1 MIPPMRRARRAAF
14 FVGCLVVL
22 AFAIAGV
29 AAAAARPA
37 QVTTTGAP
45 TTVAPT
51 TAAPTTA
58 APTTTEAPTTAAP
71 ATTEAPT
78 TSSSPT
84 TTVAPASTSSG
95 DSSTPWG
102 WIIFILALVAIALI
116 AGLVVL
122 ARNRNRA
129 KKEWKDAA
137 ASSLRDAD
145 LVRDMLA
152 GEARPGETEEATR
165 VAAVRDNV
173 ERVSAKFDQLAST
186 APNDEMRDNSTSV
199 ASSLRGYFFAL
210 EAEQLLHGA
219 PTSPTADQLAAADA
233 TKRARNADLQT
244 AVERIRAYVSPARK

>member
-1 MIPPMRRARRAAF
+1 MIPPMRHGRRAAL
-14 FVGCLVVL
+14 FVGFVVVL
-22 AFAIAGV
+22 AFAFATVGAG
-29 AAAAARPA
+29 ALRPS
-37 QVTTTGAP
+37 QVTTTDAPTTIAP

-51 TAAPTTA
+51 TAAPPTTEAPTTA
-58 APTTTEAPTTAAP
+58 APTTTEAPTT
-71 ATTEAPT
+71 T
-78 TSSSPT
+78 SSPT

-102 WIIFILALVAIALI
+102 WIILILALVAIALI
-116 AGLVVL
+116 VVLVVL
-122 ARNRNRA
+122 TRNRNRE

-186 APNDEMRDNSTSV
+186 APNDEMRDNSMSV

-233 TKRARNADLQT
+233 TRRARNADLQT
-244 AVERIRAYVSPARK
+244 AVEKIRAYVTPPRK

>member
-1 MIPPMRRARRAAF
+1 MIPLMRRARRAALLVG
-14 FVGCLVVL
+14 FVLVVAL
-22 AFAIAGV
+22 VFATARAG
-29 AAAAARPA
+29 ALRPA
-37 QVTTTGAP
+37 QVTTTQAP

-51 TAAPTTA
+51 TTN
-58 APTTTEAPTTAAP
+58 APTTTAVPTTTAAP

-78 TSSSPT
+78 TTSTPP
-84 TTVAPASTSSG
+84 TTVAPATTSSSS
-95 DSSTPWG
+95 SSTPWG
-102 WIIFILALVAIALI
+102 WIVFALALVAFALI
-116 AGLVVL
+116 AVIVVL
-122 ARNRNRA
+122 ARNRGRA

-173 ERVSAKFDQLAST
+173 ERVSATFDQLAAG
-186 APNDEMRDNSTSV
+186 APNDEMRDCSTSV

-244 AVERIRAYVSPARK
+244 AVEKIRAYVSPAHK